1 MLQSAL
7 ASGVL
12 ALFVSGAGLAAMSDV
27 GAPADATVVA
37 VTDADQLNELAEAN
51 DVDHG
56 MEHEVENGADHDAN
70 DHDANDH
77 DVNDQKDLAE
87 QAENNAEL
95 NNEVAQSAAEANEA
109 QQDAVE
115 AAQEHNNE
123 HGGNSGPGA

>member
-70 DHDANDH
+70 DHD
-77 DVNDQKDLAE
+77 VNDQKDLAE